1 MAFLVGGANSLDTTY
16 NVENACRFFSNTD
29 LKRLPSSTGQSV
41 RGTLSVWVKF
51 CTDDTEMAII
61 GGWDNSGADDD
72 DGYMIDKN
80 ELL

>member
-41 RGTLSVWVKF
+41 R
-51 CTDDTEMAII
+51 
-61 GGWDNSGADDD
+61 
-72 DGYMIDKN
+72 
-80 ELL
+80 